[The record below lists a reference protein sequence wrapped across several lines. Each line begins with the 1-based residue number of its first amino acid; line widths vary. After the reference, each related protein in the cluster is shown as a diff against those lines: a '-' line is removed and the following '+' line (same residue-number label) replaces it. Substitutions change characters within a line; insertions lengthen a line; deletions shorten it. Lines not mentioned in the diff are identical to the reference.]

1 MTMKSKVELKEVFS
15 GLASILIKKGG
26 ITDFATV
33 EADFDLPVEVDS
45 LSMSQGAPTL
55 NHYKVHGLQSDW
67 AVTSTPGEFEF
78 SAFVPSVHED
88 LINYFLGEAN
98 VVAASKIN
106 GKGYKGISATL
117 KDVKLNVGMVLLS
130 EDESHA
136 FVVKNMTVYATPTL
150 DSPTTKPL
158 GFTLTGSIVLDD
170 AAATGASDDNIAFLT
185 RDTTQ
190 DAGAGV

>member
-55 NHYKVHGLQSDW
+55 NHY
-67 AVTSTPGEFEF
+67 
-78 SAFVPSVHED
+78 ED

-98 VVAASKIN
+98 AVAASKIN

-130 EDESHA
+130 EDDSHA

-190 DAGAGV
+190 DTQV